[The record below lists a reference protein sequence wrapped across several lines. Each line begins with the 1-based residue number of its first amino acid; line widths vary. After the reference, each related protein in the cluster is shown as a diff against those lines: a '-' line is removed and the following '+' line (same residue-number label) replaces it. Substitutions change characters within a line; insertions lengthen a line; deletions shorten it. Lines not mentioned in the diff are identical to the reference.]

1 MLPDQDIQRLRH
13 ILEYADKIDMYTAG
27 LTLAIFQETPI
38 VQDSVLHC
46 LYVICEAAGR
56 ITDETKQ
63 QLIEID
69 WDLLRGMRNRLAHVY
84 FSIDLVII
92 WKTATQD
99 VPELARLV
107 KEGLASSL

>member
-1 MLPDQDIQRLRH
+1 MLPDQDIARLRH
-13 ILEYADKIDMYTAG
+13 MLQYADKIDRYTAG
-27 LTLAIFQETPI
+27 LSLEIFRQTNI

-63 QLIEID
+63 QLPEID
-69 WDLLRGMRNRLAHVY
+69 WDLLRGMRNRLAHAY
-84 FSIDLVII
+84 FSIDLTII
-92 WKTATQD
+92 WKTATED

-107 KEGLASSL
+107 KETLAAD